1 LPTVALILVAL
12 ITIIFTVAIYHPPL
26 GISESF
32 PQEEP
37 VERPQELSNA
47 FITKWDAQGAE
58 IGQVNRPH
66 SIDIDSEGYV
76 YLADSGNNRVQK
88 FTSEGQFVTKW
99 GSEGSENGQFITL
112 HDVAVSPSAKFVYTI
127 ELGNQHRI
135 QKFTSEG
142 QFVTKWT
149 YENGDGVE
157 SYLDPHQ
164 IAIDASEN
172 VYVPDGASSKVLK
185 FDGNGKFITEWGS
198 NGFGEGQFSKPHG
211 VTVDSADNVY
221 ITDMRNSRIQKFD
234 SNGKFLSMWGTLGS
248 GNGQFSK
255 VIPGIDV
262 DISDDSI
269 YVIDKDLNNIQ
280 KFSDNGKFITKL
292 GIEGEGDGQFN
303 EPEDVA
309 INPLDGRIYVTD
321 TGNSR
326 VQIFG
331 INP

>member
-1 LPTVALILVAL
+1 
-12 ITIIFTVAIYHPPL
+12 
-26 GISESF
+26 
-32 PQEEP
+32 
-37 VERPQELSNA
+37 
-47 FITKWDAQGAE
+47 
-58 IGQVNRPH
+58 
-66 SIDIDSEGYV
+66 
-76 YLADSGNNRVQK
+76 
-88 FTSEGQFVTKW
+88 
-99 GSEGSENGQFITL
+99 
-112 HDVAVSPSAKFVYTI
+112 
-127 ELGNQHRI
+127 
-135 QKFTSEG
+135 
-142 QFVTKWT
+142 
-149 YENGDGVE
+149 
-157 SYLDPHQ
+157 
-164 IAIDASEN
+164 
-172 VYVPDGASSKVLK
+172 
-185 FDGNGKFITEWGS
+185 
-198 NGFGEGQFSKPHG
+198 
-211 VTVDSADNVY
+211 
-221 ITDMRNSRIQKFD
+221 
-234 SNGKFLSMWGTLGS
+234 MWGTLGS